1 MSSTKRGAVRAPHDF
16 YETPAGAAAPVMREL
31 RAMFG
36 NYYALIVDAGAGLG
50 ALTRAAAAEFEAGM
64 VEAVEAFPQD
74 LPLERA
80 APAGE
85 EHAAAE
91 WRRRGADPYEA
102 RLRAAGAVAVT
113 VADFMTLE
121 RQVDVVVSNPPF
133 ALAMDFLRHTIEDID
148 PPLAAFLLRLNF
160 LGSAKRADWLAAH
173 PPRAIRV
180 LTKRPNFTGQ
190 GTDSIEYA
198 WMLWGRGVPP
208 GTAPIGWY
216 R

>member
-1 MSSTKRGAVRAPHDF
+1 MSSTNRGATRANNDF

-31 RAMFG
+31 REMFG
-36 NYYALIVDAGAGLG
+36 DYYALIVDAGAGLG
-50 ALTRAAAAEFEAGM
+50 ALTRAACAEFESGM
-64 VEAVEAFPQD
+64 VEAVEAFPEG
-74 LPLERA
+74 LPLDRTVLDGEQRA
-80 APAGE
+80 N
-85 EHAAAE
+85 AE
-91 WRRRGADPYEA
+91 WVSRGADRYEA
-102 RLRAAGAVAVT
+102 RLRAAGAVSVT
-113 VADFMTLE
+113 VADFLTLD
-121 RQVDVVVSNPPF
+121 RQVDIVVSNPPF
-133 ALAMDFLRHTIEDID
+133 ALAMDFLRHTVEDID

-160 LGSAKRADWLAAH
+160 LGSAKRADWLEQH

-198 WMLWGRGVPP
+198 WMLWGRGVPA